1 MAAWSEALLVPLV
14 TRLGE
19 QEAVIRDQAE
29 MLGRQGAELVE
40 AKVRLVE
47 AGAARDAAE
56 IARRRNQ
63 RRLRTVVAVL
73 VILAIAGAVSAWA
86 R

>member
-29 MLGRQGAELVE
+29 TLGRQGAELE
-40 AKVRLVE
+40 QARTALGGAERALAGRERRVR
-47 AGAARDAAE
+47 AGA
-56 IARRRNQ
+56 I
-63 RRLRTVVAVL
+63 VGAVL
-73 VILAIAGAVSAWA
+73 VALALVAGMLAATGAV
-86 R
+86 RY